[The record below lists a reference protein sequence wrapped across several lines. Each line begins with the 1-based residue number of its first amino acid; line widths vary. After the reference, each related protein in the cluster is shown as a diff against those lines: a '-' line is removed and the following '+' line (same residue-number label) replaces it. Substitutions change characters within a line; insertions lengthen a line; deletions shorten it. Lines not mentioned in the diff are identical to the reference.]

1 MHSRDKAGVGLG
13 ASAGSD
19 AYRHWW
25 EVGATSF
32 AVDPGHPG
40 GDQTS
45 CVRYYIDD
53 NGDPHIEQLNY
64 QEMFVDENLKNKYGK
79 KWEGSYT
86 KQIYD
91 LLCDKFP
98 PIGAPINTYEVRR
111 RMLAAAELLQQYH
124 DDLHVPYDQRD
135 VARRE
140 ALELRKEVLRLRKNL
155 AAMVAV
161 PLIDDL
167 KMARGAA
174 AACNLYGVVRAIDRA
189 IEAL

>member
-1 MHSRDKAGVGLG
+1 MG

-19 AYRHWW
+19 AYRRWW

-32 AVDPGHPG
+32 DCNSGHPC
-40 GDQTS
+40 GDQTC
-45 CVRYYIDD
+45 CVRHYVDD
-53 NGDPHIEQLNY
+53 NGDPHIEQLKY
-64 QEMFVDENLKNKYGK
+64 EYEEMFVEEYNK

-86 KQIYD
+86 EGVVQGLDWIRTFQMRGLPYYRNLTDAMD
-91 LLCDKFP
+91 LLK
-98 PIGAPINTYEVRR
+98 
-111 RMLAAAELLQQYH
+111 QYH
-124 DDLHVPYDQRD
+124 KDLHVPYDQRD

-140 ALELRKEVLRLRKNL
+140 VLELRKEVLRLRKNL
-155 AAMVAV
+155 AAMVVV

-174 AACNLYGVVRAIDRA
+174 AACNLYGAVRAIDRA

>member
-13 ASAGSD
+13 ASAGGNEDGLRWDVEGAVKRALVEQLKRSD
-19 AYRHWW
+19 ATR
-25 EVGATSF
+25 
-32 AVDPGHPG
+32 
-40 GDQTS
+40 
-45 CVRYYIDD
+45 CVRHYVDD

-64 QEMFVDENLKNKYGK
+64 QEMFVEDTKYP
-79 KWEGSYT
+79 GSYT
-86 KQIYD
+86 EGVVQGLAWLRNFD
-91 LLCDKFP
+91 LLK
-98 PIGAPINTYEVRR
+98 
-111 RMLAAAELLQQYH
+111 QYH
-124 DDLHVPYDQRD
+124 KDLHVPYDQRD

-140 ALELRKEVLRLRKNL
+140 VLELQKEVLRLRKNL

-174 AACNLYGVVRAIDRA
+174 AACNLYGAVRAIDRA